1 MSLAVVLSDK
11 FFSTMAE
18 ETISLEENYASVRAE
33 RVTALGEMPLIV
45 LTAVDQ
51 FAVLERR
58 VPAEDVE
65 QPRAVLSVLQ
75 AELAALSPN
84 GRQVMVERN
93 GHHIQVDRPQVV
105 IDAIREA
112 VEAVRY

>member
-1 MSLAVVLSDK
+1 MSLAVVLYDK
-11 FFSTMAE
+11 LVTTVSE

-33 RVTALGEMPLIV
+33 QITTLGAMPLVV

-51 FAVLERR
+51 FAAAERR

-65 QPRAVLSVLQ
+65 QLREVVSVLQ

-84 GRQVMVERN
+84 GRQVMVDTS
-93 GHHIQVDRPQVV
+93 GHHAKADRLQVV
-105 IDAIREA
+105 IDAIREV